1 MEREPKN
8 ERWGRGM
15 ERKDGRKET
24 NKQTN
29 KKCRESLLA
38 GYVNCVR
45 YLYVVTSHCLVI
57 GAGK

>member
-8 ERWGRGM
+8 ERRGRGM
-15 ERKDGRKET
+15 ERKKGRKET
-24 NKQTN
+24 NKQTD

-38 GYVNCVR
+38 GYVNRVR

-57 GAGK
+57 

>member
-1 MEREPKN
+1 MEREQKN
-8 ERWGRGM
+8 ERGGRGI
-15 ERKDGRKET
+15 ERKEGRKET

-57 GAGK
+57 